1 VSPDLGFLPVP
12 LMAMSV
18 KTVEEVDCSRFEG
31 LVEDGLRA
39 FLSDSVYATTMA
51 ARAVSIV
58 SKRSI
63 WALRMELREAESRAQ
78 KQCSHDGVYFCTNQG
93 PCGTGQC
100 PFAMGDLAKLNLAA
114 LEGRADRPVRSAY
127 PSYSLEEAIP
137 VLAGLRA
144 A

>member
-1 VSPDLGFLPVP
+1 MGTT
-12 LMAMSV
+12 
-18 KTVEEVDCSRFEG
+18 TVVEVDCSRFDG
-31 LVEDGLRA
+31 LVKDGMRA

-63 WALRMELREAESRAQ
+63 WALRMELREAETRAQ
-78 KQCSHDGVYFCTNQG
+78 KQCAVDGVYFCMNQS

-100 PFAMGDLAKLNLAA
+100 PFAVGDLAALNIAA

-127 PSYSLEEAIP
+127 PSYSLEGAIP

-144 A
+144 S

>member
-1 VSPDLGFLPVP
+1 MVLDLQEQAVASEP
-12 LMAMSV
+12 MAV
-18 KTVEEVDCSRFEG
+18 KTLPEVDCSKFEP
-31 LVEDGLRA
+31 LVEEALRA
-39 FLSDSVYATTMA
+39 FMADSTYATTMA

-63 WALRMELREAESRAQ
+63 WALRMELREAEASAR
-78 KQCSHDGVYFCTNQG
+78 KQCNAGGVYFCTNQG

-100 PFAMGDLAKLNLAA
+100 PFATDDLKQINLSA
-114 LEGRADRPVRSAY
+114 LEGQADRPVRSAY
-127 PSYSLEEAIP
+127 PSYSLEQAIP